1 MQYYSMSSGCWAL
14 AQTMPSSVNRLGI
27 PRAFSSG
34 KMPTNKQ
41 IDFAMD
47 FALQSDMLSISGK
60 PLSEQGHQL
69 VVDLRE
75 LIENAQ
81 VLLHWKNHRES
92 GQNLIYWCRE
102 AAAVGNI
109 ARAATWSKQA
119 SRKADIDLQSLLG
132 LGTFAYHQRTL

>member
-1 MQYYSMSSGCWAL
+1 
-14 AQTMPSSVNRLGI
+14 
-27 PRAFSSG
+27 
-34 KMPTNKQ
+34 MPTNKQ

-102 AAAVGNI
+102 AA
-109 ARAATWSKQA
+109 RAATWSKQD